1 MIFNLGTW
9 RKSENKQY
17 EWCVSSVNTNER
29 IKDVQ
34 GGHLMWVQ
42 DGTMIELFSSR
53 ISKQEL
59 ITIAQSMQK
68 L

>member
-1 MIFNLGTW
+1 
-9 RKSENKQY
+9 
-17 EWCVSSVNTNER
+17 
-29 IKDVQ
+29 
-34 GGHLMWVQ
+34 MWVQ

-59 ITIAQSMQK
+59 ITIAQSMEK